1 MLDCMNTCDK
11 LNQARPPPSTT
22 EQQLQE
28 MRRLA
33 IKFMQFPGTPYG
45 SIWMSM
51 TDGEEEG
58 VWRDHYT
65 GQEASKE
72 VREVEIGGLSDKL
85 SGNAAKSR
93 GQGLNNVSI
102 GFQEFIKI
110 VKHKRRYILRYIL
123 SWIQFEKEF
132 CL

>member
-1 MLDCMNTCDK
+1 MLECMNTCDK
-11 LNQARPPPSTT
+11 LNQARTPPSTT

-51 TDGEEEG
+51 SDAEEEG

-65 GQEASKE
+65 GQEVRRE
-72 VREVEIGGLSDKL
+72 VREVEVGGLKD
-85 SGNAAKSR
+85 NT
-93 GQGLNNVSI
+93 GQNCGIVS
-102 GFQEFIKI
+102 
-110 VKHKRRYILRYIL
+110 
-123 SWIQFEKEF
+123 
-132 CL
+132 